1 MLLIVVDKLIKMMN
15 MDFKF
20 YFKISIDILI
30 DGFNYWLLLINDD
43 KVFNIDFTFYFIYL
57 NIIIIKNEYRFI

>member
-1 MLLIVVDKLIKMMN
+1 

-30 DGFNYWLLLINDD
+30 DSFNYWLLLINDD
-43 KVFNIDFTFYFIYL
+43 KVFNIDFTFYFHDHKINKKFYL
-57 NIIIIKNEYRFI
+57 IKVICTLHKHKIWI